1 MHEHETYTTHS
12 NRAGLTPSRKQSRTS
27 TSVIASNRPS
37 TVATHARTAA
47 WPLFLRSRSIGR
59 ARARQA
65 RQSAINR
72 RNFQGTGMEGYAPRG
87 RALPVFTIFGPL
99 KIAVSLSGNIP
110 MASYFRLTRGFA
122 FRPKALRRAILHI
135 LDQRPCLTA
144 RELASCAYCFRRPMI
159 RPGWRI
165 PTNAEVV
172 ATRRALRRLVSSGKV
187 AFVGK
192 ARRMGARRGH
202 KLFELAKPGVGQR

>member
-1 MHEHETYTTHS
+1 M
-12 NRAGLTPSRKQSRTS
+12 
-27 TSVIASNRPS
+27 
-37 TVATHARTAA
+37 
-47 WPLFLRSRSIGR
+47 
-59 ARARQA
+59 
-65 RQSAINR
+65 
-72 RNFQGTGMEGYAPRG
+72 
-87 RALPVFTIFGPL
+87 
-99 KIAVSLSGNIP
+99 P

-144 RELASCAYCFRRPMI
+144 RQLASCAYCFRRPMV

-172 ATRRALRRLVSSGKV
+172 ATRRALRRLVSLGKV
-187 AFVGK
+187 ACVGK

-202 KLFELAKPGVGQR
+202 KLFELAKPRARK